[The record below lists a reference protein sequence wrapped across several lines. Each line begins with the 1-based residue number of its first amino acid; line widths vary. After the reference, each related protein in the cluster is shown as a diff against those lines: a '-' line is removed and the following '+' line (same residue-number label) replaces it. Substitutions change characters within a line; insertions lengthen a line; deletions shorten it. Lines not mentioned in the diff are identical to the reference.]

1 MATHV
6 QERAQSA
13 VASPHDQNGQT
24 GMVVGAEAPRRG
36 PVRSEAHDERMLAK
50 QNPLFLGEALCVR
63 VDRHLVAPG
72 AIGHRRGPR
81 LHVMQQPL
89 QKVDLILPAH
99 RTSPA
104 GYGLKTDHSVD
115 TVPYQ
120 YHLQFRFSIR
130 YRIAREHNNES
141 DRQYGALSIEGVEA
155 GLTRHDGASVRV

>member
-1 MATHV
+1 
-6 QERAQSA
+6 RALPQPWANLAPRCRHTFRNARNLLSRPRTIRTGNPAWSSA
-13 VASPHDQNGQT
+13 K
-24 GMVVGAEAPRRG
+24 APRRG

-72 AIGHRRGPR
+72 AVRHRRGPR

-141 DRQYGALSIEGVEA
+141 DRQ
-155 GLTRHDGASVRV
+155 